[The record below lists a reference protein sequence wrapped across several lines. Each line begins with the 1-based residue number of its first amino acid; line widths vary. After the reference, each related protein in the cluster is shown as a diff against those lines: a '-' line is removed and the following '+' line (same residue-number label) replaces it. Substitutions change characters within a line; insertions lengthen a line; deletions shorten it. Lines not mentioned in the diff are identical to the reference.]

1 MTDTTDDLA
10 FTDKVD
16 PYQAR
21 QGRRE
26 ALQFALPLIGG
37 KGMHE
42 DAQTLI
48 KYASQIDAYLEDGS
62 LPGNEEPEVGVY

>member
-1 MTDTTDDLA
+1 MTDTNDDLA

-26 ALQFALPLIGG
+26 ALGIALHLIN
-37 KGMHE
+37 KE
-42 DAQTLI
+42 YDTADTLI
-48 KYASQIDAYLEDGS
+48 AYADQIDAYLEDGS
-62 LPGNEEPEVGVY
+62 LPEPE